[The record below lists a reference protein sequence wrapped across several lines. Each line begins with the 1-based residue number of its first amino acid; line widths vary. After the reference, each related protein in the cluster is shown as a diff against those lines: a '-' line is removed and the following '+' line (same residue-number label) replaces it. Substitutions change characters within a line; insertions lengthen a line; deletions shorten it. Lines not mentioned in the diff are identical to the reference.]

1 MDRRKFIAALG
12 GAIAWPFAARAQ
24 QAAVPTVGFMSGR
37 SLEDSA
43 HLMAAFRQ
51 GLGELG
57 FVEGQ
62 NLLIEYR
69 WAAGR
74 YDQLSAFAADL
85 VGRKVDVIVTGGATD
100 AARAAKATTSTI
112 PIVFINGS
120 DPVADG
126 LVTSL
131 ARPSGNLTGV
141 TFLAQELNR
150 KLFELLRE
158 LVPQARVIALLLNQ
172 TNSTSERQ
180 MLDLQEA
187 ARLSGV
193 ELHTLQAST
202 ETEIDDVFGSLVRR
216 RAGGLIV
223 VPEAFFANRRDQI
236 VSLAARHAI
245 PAVYGFREFAAA
257 GGLISYGAS
266 FPASF
271 RQAGIYAGRI
281 LKGAKPADL
290 PVMQPTAFE
299 LVLNLKTAKDL
310 RLAVPASILARAD
323 EVIE

>member
-150 KLFELLRE
+150 KLFELLRD

>member
-1 MDRRKFIAALG
+1 MRRREFIAGIGATAAL
-12 GAIAWPFAARAQ
+12 PLAARAQ
-24 QAAVPTVGFMSGR
+24 QTAMPIVGFMSGR
-37 SLEDSA
+37 SPEDSA
-43 HLMAAFRQ
+43 HLVAAFRQ
-51 GLGELG
+51 GLTESS

-62 NLLIEYR
+62 NLMIEYR

-74 YDQLSAFAADL
+74 YDQLSTFAADL
-85 VGRKVDVIVTGGATD
+85 VGRKVDVIVAGGATD
-100 AARAAKATTSTI
+100 AARAAQAATSTI
-112 PIVFINGS
+112 PIIFINGS

-131 ARPSGNLTGV
+131 ARPSSNLTGV
-141 TFLAQELNR
+141 TFLAQELNG
-150 KLFELLRE
+150 KLFQLLHE
-158 LVPQARVIALLLNQ
+158 LVPQARGIALLLNQ

-180 MLDLQEA
+180 MLDLQEV

-193 ELHTLQAST
+193 ELYSLGASN
-202 ETEIDDVFGSLVRR
+202 EFEIDDVFGSLVQR
-216 RAGGLIV
+216 RASGLIV
-223 VPEAFFANRRDQI
+223 VPEAFFANRRNQI

-266 FPASF
+266 FSASF

-290 PVMQPTAFE
+290 PVMQPTTFE
-299 LVLNLKTAKDL
+299 LVLNLKPRKTL
-310 RLAVPASILARAD
+310 S
-323 EVIE
+323 